1 MTITSKLTSFVA
13 DSLPMAVYALIA
25 AVVVFVGQYPRQVIN
40 ALGVSTLNESET
52 IYGSTSQQI
61 SEWLNTLSQLPYAS
75 EVVTL
80 LFWAVVAVV
89 VYRSYI
95 YANNVF
101 IFLHNE
107 AILQNEYQDAAKR
120 ESIFLKAVKRLS
132 MAFAY
137 LIYVV
142 VAFWLILPA
151 CVSLM
156 GRFVDADFTLST
168 LPYLFMGLV
177 FLTIMFYVMFIW
189 TKLVILYEKAL

>member
-1 MTITSKLTSFVA
+1 MTITSKLTSFIA
-13 DSLPMAVYALIA
+13 DSLPTAVYALIA
-25 AVVVFVGQYPRQVIN
+25 AIVVFIGQYPRQVIN
-40 ALGVSTLNESET
+40 ALGVPTLNESET

-75 EVVTL
+75 EVITL

-95 YANNVF
+95 YTNNVF

-107 AILQNEYQDAAKR
+107 AILQNEYQDATKR
-120 ESIFLKAVKRLS
+120 EPILIKAVKRLS

-137 LIYVV
+137 LVYVL
-142 VAFWLILPA
+142 VAFWLLLPA

-156 GRFVDADFTLST
+156 GTFIDADFTLST
-168 LPYLFMGLV
+168 LPYLFIGLALLTAV
-177 FLTIMFYVMFIW
+177 FYLMFIW

>member
-13 DSLPMAVYALIA
+13 TSLPMAVYALIA

-40 ALGVSTLNESET
+40 ALGVSSLNESET

-156 GRFVDADFTLST
+156 GKFVDADFTLST
-168 LPYLFMGLV
+168 LPYLFAGLV
-177 FLTIMFYVMFIW
+177 LVTIMFYVMFVW